1 MKDVAA
7 GLGGRTGGPA
17 ADCVGPLPVPPAL
30 VTRLRA
36 LAHARGTDDLA
47 PLLTCA
53 EELARRVSSDATTVR
68 IGVAHDHEAFV
79 VASHP
84 SQRSPAPTYAQQ
96 MSDSTS
102 EAPHDRLTPDVM
114 FVLSGDGRRL
124 YGERLT
130 DSPGGPSALA
140 WTRGFLDLL
149 TESAAAGAPARTR
162 GGGARRGISDL
173 VARQVTLAPDAI
185 AVLDEDGAELTYREF
200 AEQVGRTADRLR
212 TAGAG
217 PGTRI
222 AICMQRGIAQVVA
235 IHAAVATGAGY
246 VPLDLD
252 HPDARLGEIMTDC
265 RPKQVVVDLVG
276 RTHIPDGP
284 WTVVDADLRTA
295 TDPGTAAPPGYSPDL
310 PDPAVTLLNILYT
323 SGSTGRPKGVAYPE
337 EGALAHLDWMQRRYP
352 FRSGDTALF
361 KTSPGFDVSI
371 WELFWPLLHG
381 GRLLVCRADRHR
393 DPAHLAEL
401 IAAHDVSTVFLP
413 PAVLAPVLEHMGT
426 RRIRGLRWVLS
437 GGEPLT
443 PQLRDAVHTT
453 LPDAGLV
460 HCYGPTEAGTVT
472 DTVVARDSAATV
484 PLGLPAGHFRL
495 PVLDDELR
503 IAPIGVPGEAYVG
516 GAVGLAWGYWGA
528 PGPTA
533 ERFVADPFGPAG
545 GRLYRTGDLCSR
557 HDGDVLRHLGR
568 IDRQVKVRGIR
579 VEPGE
584 VEATLTRHP
593 AVARCVVVPEGEPV
607 RLIAFVV
614 STGPDDDGLGE
625 AVLAHAEA
633 ALPVHLRP
641 AAVVPVASV
650 PTNVNGKVDRNVLLD
665 LLRIHEARSA
675 SRDTAADGLEA
686 TVAGLYRTVLDRDRI
701 SMSDTFS
708 RLGGDSV
715 QAFRLLDL
723 LDEQLS
729 AAPDV
734 ATLLTGT
741 VRDVAATLRSGPGRA
756 GGSVEQP
763 EGNVE

>member
-1 MKDVAA
+1 M
-7 GLGGRTGGPA
+7 
-17 ADCVGPLPVPPAL
+17 
-30 VTRLRA
+30 
-36 LAHARGTDDLA
+36 
-47 PLLTCA
+47 
-53 EELARRVSSDATTVR
+53 
-68 IGVAHDHEAFV
+68 
-79 VASHP
+79 
-84 SQRSPAPTYAQQ
+84 
-96 MSDSTS
+96 
-102 EAPHDRLTPDVM
+102 
-114 FVLSGDGRRL
+114 
-124 YGERLT
+124 
-130 DSPGGPSALA
+130 
-140 WTRGFLDLL
+140 
-149 TESAAAGAPARTR
+149 
-162 GGGARRGISDL
+162 
-173 VARQVTLAPDAI
+173 
-185 AVLDEDGAELTYREF
+185 
-200 AEQVGRTADRLR
+200 
-212 TAGAG
+212 
-217 PGTRI
+217 
-222 AICMQRGIAQVVA
+222 
-235 IHAAVATGAGY
+235 
-246 VPLDLD
+246 
-252 HPDARLGEIMTDC
+252 
-265 RPKQVVVDLVG
+265 
-276 RTHIPDGP
+276 
-284 WTVVDADLRTA
+284 
-295 TDPGTAAPPGYSPDL
+295 
-310 PDPAVTLLNILYT
+310 
-323 SGSTGRPKGVAYPE
+323 
-337 EGALAHLDWMQRRYP
+337 
-352 FRSGDTALF
+352 
-361 KTSPGFDVSI
+361 
-371 WELFWPLLHG
+371 
-381 GRLLVCRADRHR
+381 
-393 DPAHLAEL
+393 
-401 IAAHDVSTVFLP
+401 
-413 PAVLAPVLEHMGT
+413 
-426 RRIRGLRWVLS
+426 
-437 GGEPLT
+437 
-443 PQLRDAVHTT
+443 HTT

-516 GAVGLAWGYWGA
+516 GTVGLAWGYWGA

-633 ALPVHLRP
+633 SLPAHLRP

-650 PTNVNGKVDRNVLLD
+650 PTNVNGKVDRNMLLD

-675 SRDTAADGLEA
+675 SRDTAADDHEA